1 MTRRSVGWV
10 RVFADSRSAHA
21 SACAKTPTRGLKPPR
36 DVNVKSV
43 LRVAFTLVS
52 VGMVAAQQLP
62 SEPPK
67 QFGASVTGAFEG
79 WFEFPD
85 SGRAFLVG
93 YFNRNTGQPLDI
105 PIGPDNRIEPG
116 GPDLGQ
122 PTHFLPGRQ
131 HGMFVVAVPGNFGP
145 EQRLTWTLV
154 ANGQT
159 TSIPLRLN
167 PDYLVSPFADA
178 AVKNTP
184 PLLRFAAN
192 GPAVQGPMAI
202 LGKALTRTT
211 SVSTPLPL
219 TVLAAD
225 DAKYTT
231 GTNAPLRNP
240 PPAVVLTWSKY
251 RGSGSVTFDKTKPDM
266 EKLQGGDAAFN
277 GRATTNVRFG
287 QPGDYV
293 LHVTA
298 NDYSGVGGG
307 GFQCCWTTALVK
319 VSVTP

>member
-1 MTRRSVGWV
+1 MTRRIVGWLG
-10 RVFADSRSAHA
+10 AAL
-21 SACAKTPTRGLKPPR
+21 TI
-36 DVNVKSV
+36 
-43 LRVAFTLVS
+43 
-52 VGMVAAQQLP
+52 VGAALVAAQQLP

-79 WFEFPD
+79 WFPTPD
-85 SGRAFLVG
+85 GGRAFLVG

-154 ANGQT
+154 SNGQT
-159 TSIPLRLN
+159 TSIPLRLH
-167 PDYLVSPFADA
+167 PDYLVSPFTEA

-184 PLLRFAAN
+184 PVLRFAQN
-192 GPAVQGPMAI
+192 GPPIQGPTAI
-202 LGKALTRTT
+202 IEKAAARTA
-211 SVSTPLPL
+211 SSSAPWPL
-219 TVLAAD
+219 TVWAAD

-231 GTNAPLRNP
+231 GTSAPPRSTAP
-240 PPAVVLTWSKY
+240 PVVLTWSKY
-251 RGSGSVTFDKTKPDM
+251 RGPGEVTFDPAKPEI
-266 EKLQGGDAAFN
+266 EKLQSGDAAFN
-277 GRATTNVRFG
+277 GKATTSVRFG
-287 QPGDYV
+287 QPGDYL

-319 VSVTP
+319 VSVAP

>member
-1 MTRRSVGWV
+1 MTRRIIGLPVSALTLASVM
-10 RVFADSRSAHA
+10 
-21 SACAKTPTRGLKPPR
+21 L
-36 DVNVKSV
+36 
-43 LRVAFTLVS
+43 
-52 VGMVAAQQLP
+52 VAAQQLP

-79 WFEFPD
+79 WFATPD
-85 SGRAFLVG
+85 GGRAFLVG

-105 PIGPDNRIEPG
+105 PIGPDNRIDPG

-131 HGMFVVAVPGNFGP
+131 HGMFVVAVPRNFGP
-145 EQRLTWTLV
+145 DQRLTWTLV

-167 PDYLVSPFADA
+167 PDYVLSPFMES

-184 PLLRFAAN
+184 PVLRFAQN
-192 GPAVQGPMAI
+192 GPAIQGPNGI
-202 LGKALTRTT
+202 LEKSIARTT
-211 SVSTPLPL
+211 SSSTPLPL
-219 TVLAAD
+219 TVWAAD
-225 DAKYTT
+225 DAKYTS
-231 GTNAPLRNP
+231 GTSVPQRNP
-240 PPAVVLTWSKY
+240 PPPAVILTWSKY
-251 RGSGSVTFDKTKPDM
+251 RGPGSVTFDTARPEM
-266 EKLQGGDAAFN
+266 EKLQSGDAAFN
-277 GRATTNVRFG
+277 GRATTNVRFS

>member
-1 MTRRSVGWV
+1 MTRRTGGW
-10 RVFADSRSAHA
+10 
-21 SACAKTPTRGLKPPR
+21 
-36 DVNVKSV
+36 
-43 LRVAFTLVS
+43 LVS
-52 VGMVAAQQLP
+52 LMLMGVALVAAQQLP

-79 WFEFPD
+79 WFDSPD
-85 SGRAFLVG
+85 GGRGFLVG

-131 HGMFVVAVPGNFGP
+131 HGMFVVTVPRNFGP
-145 EQRLTWTLV
+145 EQRLTWTLA

-159 TSIPLRLN
+159 TSIPLRLH
-167 PDYLVSPFADA
+167 PDYLVSPFADSS
-178 AVKNTP
+178 VKNTP
-184 PLLRFAAN
+184 PVLRFAQN
-192 GPAVQGPMAI
+192 GAAIQGPKGV
-202 LGKALTRTT
+202 LEKALARSTT
-211 SVSTPLPL
+211 SSASMPL
-219 TVLAAD
+219 TVWASD
-225 DAKYTT
+225 DAKYTS
-231 GTNAPLRNP
+231 GTSAPLRNP

-251 RGSGSVTFDKTKPDM
+251 RGPGLVTFDKARPDM
-266 EKLQGGDAAFN
+266 EKLQSGDAAFN
-277 GRATTNVRFG
+277 GTATTSVRFS